1 MKINWLNVLII
12 LYQLPSQYPDFR
24 PQHKSKTLK
33 AEQTSLIQHF
43 YFINFAE
50 LTRGRKKMKNK
61 PFQDQRGYKQLL
73 SSVFL
78 SFFSKDY

>member
-1 MKINWLNVLII
+1 MYSLFYINSRASI
-12 LYQLPSQYPDFR
+12 LTPARST
-24 PQHKSKTLK
+24 KSKTLK

-50 LTRGRKKMKNK
+50 LTRGRKKIKNE

>member
-1 MKINWLNVLII
+1 MYSLFYINSRASTLT
-12 LYQLPSQYPDFR
+12 PTRST
-24 PQHKSKTLK
+24 KSKTLT

-43 YFINFAE
+43 YLINFAE

-78 SFFSKDY
+78 SFF

>member
-12 LYQLPSQYPDFR
+12 LYQLQSQYPDSH
-24 PQHKSKTLK
+24 PQHKKQNSDSWTNQPYSAFFL
-33 AEQTSLIQHF
+33 
-43 YFINFAE
+43 INFAE

-78 SFFSKDY
+78 SFF

>member
-1 MKINWLNVLII
+1 MYSLFYINSLASI
-12 LYQLPSQYPDFR
+12 LTSAR
-24 PQHKSKTLK
+24 STKSKTLK

-50 LTRGRKKMKNK
+50 LTRGRKKMKNE
-61 PFQDQRGYKQLL
+61 PFQVQRGYKQLL